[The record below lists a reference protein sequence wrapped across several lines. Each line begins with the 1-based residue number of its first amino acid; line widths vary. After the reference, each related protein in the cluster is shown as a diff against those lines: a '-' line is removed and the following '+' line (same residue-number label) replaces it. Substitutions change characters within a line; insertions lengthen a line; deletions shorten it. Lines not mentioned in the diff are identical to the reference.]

1 MDRRKSKL
9 KMNLNGVKVPHHK
22 NTMNCE
28 TVSMPVPATVTIP
41 LLQHMGAPCTPVVK
55 LKDEVKVGQ
64 LLAQAGP
71 GLSVPIHSSVS
82 GTVVRIEDFINPGGV
97 RTQSI
102 VINTDGLQTVDE
114 SVKPPVVED
123 HASFVEAVRNSGL
136 VGLGGAGFPTF
147 IKLNPKNLEEVDT
160 LVING
165 AECEPYITADNREFL
180 ENGKNVVKGIELVC
194 RYLAIDHVFIG
205 IEDNKP
211 EAIAKMKELIKD
223 RFGWKVVALK
233 SKYPQGAEKVLIYE
247 TTGKVVKEGQLPA
260 DQGVIVMN
268 VSSVAFVASYMETG
282 MPLVSKRLTV
292 DGSAVA
298 EPKNVLAPIGA
309 HYGDVI
315 EFCGGYK
322 AAPKMILMGG
332 PMMGIAVPNDDYP
345 VVKNNNAI
353 LAFAEEDT
361 LLRDENPCIRCSRCV
376 NACPVLLMPA
386 AIDKAVLARDLD
398 TLAEL
403 KVNLCIECGCCSYVC
418 PAGRYLTLRNK
429 MAKKML
435 REKK

>member
-1 MDRRKSKL
+1 M

-136 VGLGGAGFPTF
+136 VGLSGAGFPTF

-268 VSSVAFVASYMETG
+268 VSSVAFVASYIETG

-322 AAPKMILMGG
+322 AEPKMILMGG

-386 AIDKAVLARDLD
+386 AIDKAVLAKDLD

-435 REKK
+435 REKSKR

>member
-1 MDRRKSKL
+1 M

>member
-1 MDRRKSKL
+1 L

>member
-268 VSSVAFVASYMETG
+268 VSSVAFVASYIETG

-322 AAPKMILMGG
+322 AEPKMILMGG

-386 AIDKAVLARDLD
+386 AIDKAVLAKDLD

>member
-1 MDRRKSKL
+1 L

-268 VSSVAFVASYMETG
+268 VSSVAFVASYIETG

-322 AAPKMILMGG
+322 AEPKMILMGG

-361 LLRDENPCIRCSRCV
+361 LLRDETPCIRCSRCV

>member
-1 MDRRKSKL
+1 M

-123 HASFVEAVRNSGL
+123 HASFVEAVRNSGM

-268 VSSVAFVASYMETG
+268 VSSVAFVASYIETG

-322 AAPKMILMGG
+322 AEPKMILMGG

>member
-1 MDRRKSKL
+1 M

-28 TVSMPVPATVTIP
+28 TVSMPVPASVTIP

-55 LKDEVKVGQ
+55 LKDTVKVGQ
-64 LLAQAGP
+64 LIAEAGQ
-71 GLSVPIHSSVS
+71 GLSVPIYSSVS
-82 GTVVRIEDFINPGGV
+82 GTVARIEDFINPNGT
-97 RTQSI
+97 RTQAI

-114 SVKPPVVED
+114 SVCPPEVED
-123 HASFVEAVRNSGL
+123 YASFVEAVRKSGL
-136 VGLGGAGFPTF
+136 VGLGGAGFPTYV
-147 IKLNPKNLEEVDT
+147 KLSPKNLDDVDI

-180 ENGKNVVKGIELVC
+180 ENGEQVVKGIELVC
-194 RYLAIDHVFIG
+194 RYLAMDKVFVG

-211 EAIAKMKELIKD
+211 EAIAKMKELLKD
-223 RFGWKVVALK
+223 RFGWKVVPLK
-233 SKYPQGAEKVLIYE
+233 AKYPQGAEKVLIYE
-247 TTGKVVKEGQLPA
+247 TTGKVVKEGKLPA
-260 DQGVIVMN
+260 DEGVLVLN
-268 VSSVAFVASYMETG
+268 VSTVSAIASYIETG
-282 MPLVSKRLTV
+282 MPLVSRRLTV

-309 HYGDVI
+309 SYGDVI

-322 AAPKMILMGG
+322 AEPRMILMGG
-332 PMMGIAVPNDDYP
+332 PMMGIAVPNDQYP

-353 LAFAEEDT
+353 LAFAEEDA
-361 LLRDENPCIRCSRCV
+361 LLREESPCIRCARCV

-386 AIDKAVLARDLD
+386 AIDKAVNAQDREALV
-398 TLAEL
+398 EL

>member
-1 MDRRKSKL
+1 M

-268 VSSVAFVASYMETG
+268 VSSVAFVASYIETG

-322 AAPKMILMGG
+322 AEPKMILMGG

-386 AIDKAVLARDLD
+386 AIDKAVLAKDLD

-435 REKK
+435 REKSKR

>member
-1 MDRRKSKL
+1 M

-268 VSSVAFVASYMETG
+268 VSSVAFVASYIETG

-322 AAPKMILMGG
+322 AEPKMILMGG

-386 AIDKAVLARDLD
+386 AIDKAVLAKDLD

>member
-1 MDRRKSKL
+1 M

-28 TVSMPVPATVTIP
+28 TVSMPVPASVTIP
-41 LLQHMGAPCTPVVK
+41 LLQHMGVPCTPVVK
-55 LKDEVKVGQ
+55 LKDTVKVGQ
-64 LLAQAGP
+64 LIAEAGQ
-71 GLSVPIHSSVS
+71 GLSVPIYSSVS
-82 GTVVRIEDFINPGGV
+82 GTVARIEDFINPNGT
-97 RTQSI
+97 RTQAI

-114 SVKPPVVED
+114 SVCPPEVED
-123 HASFVEAVRNSGL
+123 YASFVEAVRKSGL
-136 VGLGGAGFPTF
+136 VGLGGAGFPTYV
-147 IKLNPKNLEEVDT
+147 KLSPKNLDDVDI

-180 ENGKNVVKGIELVC
+180 ENGEQVVKGIELVC
-194 RYLAIDHVFIG
+194 RYLAMDKVFVG

-211 EAIAKMKELIKD
+211 EAIAKMKELLKD
-223 RFGWKVVALK
+223 RFGWKVVPLK
-233 SKYPQGAEKVLIYE
+233 AKYPQGAEKVLIYE
-247 TTGKVVKEGQLPA
+247 TTGKVVKEGKLPA
-260 DQGVIVMN
+260 DEGVLVLN
-268 VSSVAFVASYMETG
+268 VSTVSAIASYIETG
-282 MPLVSKRLTV
+282 MPLVSRRLTV

-309 HYGDVI
+309 SYGDVI

-322 AAPKMILMGG
+322 AEPRMILMGG
-332 PMMGIAVPNDDYP
+332 PMMGIAVPNDQYP

-353 LAFAEEDT
+353 LAFAEEDA
-361 LLRDENPCIRCSRCV
+361 LLREESPCIRCARCV

-386 AIDKAVLARDLD
+386 AIDKAVNAQDREALV
-398 TLAEL
+398 EL

>member
-1 MDRRKSKL
+1 M

-22 NTMNCE
+22 NTMNYE

-268 VSSVAFVASYMETG
+268 VSSVAFVASYIETG

-322 AAPKMILMGG
+322 AEPKMILMGG

>member
-1 MDRRKSKL
+1 M

-211 EAIAKMKELIKD
+211 EAIAKMNELIKD

-268 VSSVAFVASYMETG
+268 VSSVAFVASYIETG

-322 AAPKMILMGG
+322 AEPKMILMGG

>member
-1 MDRRKSKL
+1 M

-322 AAPKMILMGG
+322 AEPKMILMGG

>member
-1 MDRRKSKL
+1 M

-211 EAIAKMKELIKD
+211 EAIAKMEELIKD

-268 VSSVAFVASYMETG
+268 VSSVAFVASYIETG

-322 AAPKMILMGG
+322 AEPKMILMGG

-386 AIDKAVLARDLD
+386 AIDKAVLAKDLD

>member
-1 MDRRKSKL
+1 M

-123 HASFVEAVRNSGL
+123 HASFVEAIRNSGL

-268 VSSVAFVASYMETG
+268 VSSVAFVASYIETG

-322 AAPKMILMGG
+322 AEPKMILMGG

>member
-1 MDRRKSKL
+1 M

-268 VSSVAFVASYMETG
+268 VSSVAFVASYIETG

-322 AAPKMILMGG
+322 AEPKMILMGG

>member
-1 MDRRKSKL
+1 M

-268 VSSVAFVASYMETG
+268 VSSVAFVASYIETG

-322 AAPKMILMGG
+322 AEPKMILMGG

-435 REKK
+435 REKSKR

>member
-268 VSSVAFVASYMETG
+268 VSSVAFVASYIETG

-322 AAPKMILMGG
+322 AEPKMILMGG

>member
-1 MDRRKSKL
+1 L

-322 AAPKMILMGG
+322 AEPKMILMGG

>member
-322 AAPKMILMGG
+322 AEPKMILMGG

>member
-1 MDRRKSKL
+1 M

-223 RFGWKVVALK
+223 RFGWKVIALK

-268 VSSVAFVASYMETG
+268 VSSVAFVASYIETG

-322 AAPKMILMGG
+322 AEPKMILMGG